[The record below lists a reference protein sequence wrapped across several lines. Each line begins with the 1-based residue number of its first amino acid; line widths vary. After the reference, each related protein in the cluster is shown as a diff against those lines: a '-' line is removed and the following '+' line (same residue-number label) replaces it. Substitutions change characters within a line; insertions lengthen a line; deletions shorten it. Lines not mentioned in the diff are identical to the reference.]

1 MMIDDINIH
10 TTRNFE
16 KQKNKKQKKKRLK
29 FPTTHAR
36 IYVGF
41 FYV

>member
-1 MMIDDINIH
+1 MMITVMNSKRH
-10 TTRNFE
+10 ATLKYE
-16 KQKNKKQKKKRLK
+16 KQKNKKKRLK

>member
-1 MMIDDINIH
+1 MMITVINGKRH
-10 TTRNFE
+10 TTLKYE
-16 KQKNKKQKKKRLK
+16 KQKNKKQRLK